1 TVAFA
6 IGDRAL
12 PSNEGCGYVL
22 SMLLRR
28 AVRFAKE
35 IRIEKPFMYKLVPTV
50 GEIMNDFYPEVTEQ
64 KEHIANIIEVEEVR
78 FHETLNEGLEI
89 LSQIIDKEKAKS
101 SNVFPGEEVFR
112 LYDTYG
118 FPKELTEEYVADLG
132 FTIDEEGYE
141 TEMNK

>member
-1 TVAFA
+1 DPIRTVALA
-6 IGDRAL
+6 RGGRAL
-12 PSNEGCGYVL
+12 PSNEGRGYVL
-22 SMLLRR
+22 RRLLRS

-35 IRIEKPFMYKLVPTV
+35 IGIEKPFMYKRVPTV

-101 SNVFPGEEVFR
+101 SNVFH
-112 LYDTYG
+112 
-118 FPKELTEEYVADLG
+118 
-132 FTIDEEGYE
+132 
-141 TEMNK
+141 